1 MKRLLS
7 TIIWDLK
14 LALKYQIVTVAIGIS
29 VIYMLIFRIVPGINY
44 TPLLITLIFTEP
56 TSLGYIFI
64 GAMILFEKAAN
75 TLQAVVVTPLKPWQ
89 YLWSKA
95 LSLTLIS
102 VVCSFVMAF
111 AGHGF
116 EFRYVYLL
124 LAVLLSSVLFI
135 FIGFIGVARVKSF
148 NQYIIVVPLFLAP
161 AMLPL
166 INLFGITNSY
176 LLYLIPTQGSL
187 LLFDAAFNQ
196 VLPWKIL
203 YSLVYL
209 TLAVLVSYKIAER
222 SFLKHI
228 VGE

>member
-1 MKRLLS
+1 MSRLLS

-14 LALKYQIVTVAIGIS
+14 LALKYQIVTVAIAIS
-29 VIYMLIFRIVPGINY
+29 VLYILIFRIVPGINY
-44 TPLLITLIFTEP
+44 TPVLITLIFTDP
-56 TSLGYIFI
+56 TSLGFIFI

-102 VVCSFVMAF
+102 VVCSFAMAF
-111 AGHGF
+111 AGHGSG
-116 EFRYVYLL
+116 FRYLYLL

-148 NQYIIVVPLFLAP
+148 NQYIIVIPLFMAP
-161 AMLPL
+161 AILPL
-166 INLFGITNSY
+166 LNFYGVTHTY

-187 LLFDAAFNQ
+187 LLF
-196 VLPWKIL
+196 I
-203 YSLVYL
+203 
-209 TLAVLVSYKIAER
+209 
-222 SFLKHI
+222 
-228 VGE
+228 